1 MNTDNKN
8 RSAFDE
14 TTAEPRQTTATDA
27 AESSRS
33 NERQVLQKARQH
45 MGIIFMI
52 CAIAFVVLYTLVN
65 LTQLTSIFSAV
76 LSVLTPVLLGAALA
90 YLLNPVFK
98 FFTCRV
104 FKKMKSKRSK
114 RGLSLLCTYLFA
126 LLVVIGFVFLLIPQL
141 WKSVLDLSRQFPTYV
156 SNTANWIN
164 GIISKFSE
172 SVDGKWI
179 DEETIMNTVQGFLF
193 GSGDILEKITEYI
206 VQYGMGL
213 VVGIKN
219 TVLAI
224 FISIYV
230 LLSKDRLKAQ
240 AKKMTTALFS
250 DRSSRHLYQCCTLCH
265 KTFSGFFIG
274 KIIDSLIIGVITLV
288 CLLIFRIDYAILV
301 STIVCVTNVIP
312 VFGPFI
318 GAIPSF
324 FIIFIS
330 DPLDSLIFLILII
343 LIQQLDGNVIGPKIL
358 GNSTGLS
365 SLGVIISIVIMGEYF
380 GVIGMILGVPIFA
393 VIVAVFK
400 NFLESR
406 LRAKKLP
413 AETADYYES
422 SSSDEEKPQESLL
435 VSVAKHLGPSVHKR
449 AQSSDRKRKHKKA
462 NQNKK
467 EG

>member
-1 MNTDNKN
+1 MNTDRFHLSN
-8 RSAFDE
+8 STE
-14 TTAEPRQTTATDA
+14 S
-27 AESSRS
+27 ESSS
-33 NERQVLQKARQH
+33 DAGSAPQSAEVSSKNERSVFRKAKQH
-45 MGIIFMI
+45 MGIIFVV
-52 CAIAFVVLYTLVN
+52 CAVVFLVLYTLVN
-65 LTQLTSIFSAV
+65 LSQLTTIFSAV
-76 LSVLTPVLLGAALA
+76 LSVLTPVLLGGALA

-98 FFTCRV
+98 LFECRV
-104 FKKMKSKRSK
+104 FKKIKKKRGV
-114 RGLSLLCTYLFA
+114 RGLSLLCTYLVA
-126 LLVVIGFVFLLIPQL
+126 LLLLTGFVFLLIPQL
-141 WKSVLDLSRQFPTYV
+141 WNSVLDLSRQFPTYV
-156 SNTANWIN
+156 TNTAAWIN
-164 GIISKFSE
+164 GIVSKFSE
-172 SVDGKWI
+172 NVNGSPFI
-179 DEETIMNTVQGFLF
+179 DEDMLLSTIQNFLF
-193 GSGDILEKITEYI
+193 GSGDILEKIAEYI

-219 TVLAI
+219 AVLAV

-250 DRSSRHLYQCCTLCH
+250 DKSSRHIYQCCSLCH

-274 KIIDSLIIGVITLV
+274 KIIDSLIIGVITLI
-288 CLLIFRIDYAILV
+288 CLLLFRIDYAILV

-330 DPLDSLIFLILII
+330 DPVDSFIFLILII

-358 GNSTGLS
+358 GDSTGLS

-393 VIVAVFK
+393 VIVALFK

-406 LRAKKLP
+406 LRAKGLP
-413 AETADYYES
+413 TETADYCEMPDAETES
-422 SSSDEEKPQESLL
+422 KHESILVGIVKRLIPSS
-435 VSVAKHLGPSVHKR
+435 HKR
-449 AQSSDRKRKHKKA
+449 ARRSGTKRKHKES
-462 NQNKK
+462 KK
-467 EG
+467 EKEG